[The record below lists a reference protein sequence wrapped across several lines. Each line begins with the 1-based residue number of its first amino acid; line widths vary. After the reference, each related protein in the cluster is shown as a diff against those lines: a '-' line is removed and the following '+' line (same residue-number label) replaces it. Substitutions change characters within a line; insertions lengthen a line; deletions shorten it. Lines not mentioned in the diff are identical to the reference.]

1 MTDFSDE
8 HNEIENEAEAL
19 AIVDA
24 IPDDELTAS
33 VPDEDSPALAEQG
46 DEGPDESLATQD
58 QDDEHGPET
67 ATEAPGSWK
76 ADARELFDQLPPEL
90 QREVSRVEA
99 EQRSAYNRRINEA
112 TEAKSKAEALAANVA
127 EDRKRYA
134 DSINFLT
141 AQSKTY
147 DPILA
152 DARQTDWDALARDN
166 PAEYTAKKHA
176 VEKHVATLQN
186 VMDEQQRIA
195 GEQQQAIM
203 ADQTQK
209 LMQAIPEW
217 RDQNVA
223 KEQTGKLTSTLQRDY
238 GFTPQEIDTV
248 IDHRLLVLARDAMR
262 YRDMV
267 TAQKTLPEKRSVTA
281 PRVQRP
287 AATRD
292 GKSGKDDRAKALFQ
306 RALTTRSDDD
316 MADAI
321 LAQIGA

>member
-8 HNEIENEAEAL
+8 HSDIENEAEAL

-33 VPDEDSPALAEQG
+33 SEDFASAAEV
-46 DEGPDESLATQD
+46 DEGPGEDRLTQD
-58 QDDEHGPET
+58 QEDEHDPHED
-67 ATEAPGSWK
+67 ALIEAPGSWN
-76 ADARELFDQLPPEL
+76 AEARELFEKLPPEL
-90 QREVSRVEA
+90 QRHVTEQDAERTRVF
-99 EQRSAYNRRINEA
+99 RRHVNEA

-134 DSINFLT
+134 DSINFLVQ
-141 AQSKTY
+141 QSQTL

-176 VEKHVATLQN
+176 VEKHVATLKN
-186 VMDEQQRIA
+186 VMAEQQRIA

-203 ADQTQK
+203 ATQTQK
-209 LMQAIPEW
+209 LMEAIPEW
-217 RDQNVA
+217 RDQSVA

-262 YRDMV
+262 YREMV

-306 RALTTRSDDD
+306 RALETRSDED